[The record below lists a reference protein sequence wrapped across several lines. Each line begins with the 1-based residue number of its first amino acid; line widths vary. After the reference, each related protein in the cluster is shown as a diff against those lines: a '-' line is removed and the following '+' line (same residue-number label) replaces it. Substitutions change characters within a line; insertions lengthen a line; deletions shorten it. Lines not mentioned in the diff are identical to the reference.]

1 VNRLLLALTGHLVAF
16 RPFERLEMIQGGL
29 RKWKDFCAWEE
40 IDLVAFDDGRAMART
55 PQANGRSVMR
65 SASLILLAILA
76 FATTPA
82 RAQGTWLETRINK
95 AICSS
100 ELTPVANTDPL
111 ARRLNLTDSQKAALK
126 DMIGASASAD
136 ASAKKSLCA
145 DKPDLSTAPG
155 RMAFAQKMA
164 EIRLA
169 GLKAVEPKLQAF
181 YDSLDAKQKKAFDTG
196 GRIGGIFDWW
206 GKK

>member
-1 VNRLLLALTGHLVAF
+1 
-16 RPFERLEMIQGGL
+16 
-29 RKWKDFCAWEE
+29 
-40 IDLVAFDDGRAMART
+40 
-55 PQANGRSVMR
+55 MR
-65 SASLILLAILA
+65 SAILIFSAILA

-82 RAQGTWLETRINK
+82 RAQGTWLETRMIS

-100 ELTPVANTDPL
+100 EAAPAANTDRL
-111 ARRLNLTDSQKAALK
+111 AKRLSLTDPQKAALK
-126 DMIGASASAD
+126 DLADASASAD

-145 DKPDLSTAPG
+145 DKPDLSTTPG

-164 EIRLA
+164 ETKLA
-169 GLKAVEPKLQAF
+169 GLKAAEPKLKAF